1 MWSNLQDQSS
11 QNGRSIV
18 VSCKPIPM
26 PIARNKISNICMLA
40 MNVGNRSKF
49 DLKWWVQ
56 NVGFEIDFTCWM
68 WIWLRMLGVHLN
80 ICWMQILIKN
90 IVWFSKFKILN
101 SWASIGFCWIFQVY
115 PYSCIGEFD
124 WEGGG
129 EVKILRFIWISRM
142 REIPIAIWFHFFW
155 FIIFLE
161 VDVQLLPKN
170 IVHGYC
176 KGDKV
181 LYMFVVDRDGN

>member
-129 EVKILRFIWISRM
+129 GGKNFEVHLNITYAGDPHCHLISFLLIHHILGSRC
-142 REIPIAIWFHFFW
+142 PIA
-155 FIIFLE
+155 
-161 VDVQLLPKN
+161 P
-170 IVHGYC
+170 
-176 KGDKV
+176 
-181 LYMFVVDRDGN
+181 